1 MPCLSP
7 RWIEFVQEPLK
18 LALGVK
24 SDDAST
30 RGSNIA
36 LPDVASTILEAIL
49 EHGKRGPEEARACAQ
64 VLDFETLLLL
74 VSNFPAY
81 ALVFFKKLELTA
93 VAFDDSEF
101 MLPR

>member
-1 MPCLSP
+1 M
-7 RWIEFVQEPLK
+7 K

-30 RGSNIA
+30 GGSNIA
-36 LPDVASTILEAIL
+36 LPDAASTILEAIL